1 MKRLIEFPL
10 ETGGSVLVQVEEP
23 AEEVSITRAG
33 RVREVA
39 VQANQTFEAALE
51 RLKPAADAIIAKLRG
66 LTDPPDEVQVEFGV
80 TLSAEAGMIVASASA
95 EANYR
100 VTLTWRR

>member
-23 AEEVSITRAG
+23 AEEASITRAG
-33 RVREVA
+33 RLSEVA

-51 RLKPAADAIIAKLRG
+51 RLKPAADAIIARLRG

-80 TLSAEAGMIVASASA
+80 MLSAEAGVIVASASA

-100 VTLTWRR
+100 VTLIWRQ

>member
-10 ETGGSVLVQVEEP
+10 EAGGSILIQVEEL
-23 AEEVSITRAG
+23 AEEASTTRAG
-33 RVREVA
+33 RASDAV
-39 VQANQTFEAALE
+39 VQAHQTFEAALE
-51 RLKPAADAIIAKLRG
+51 RLKPIADAIIARLRG

-80 TLSAEAGMIVASASA
+80 TLSAEAGVVVASASA

>member
-10 ETGGSVLVQVEEP
+10 EAGGSVLIQVEEP
-23 AEEVSITRAG
+23 VGEASLTRARG
-33 RVREVA
+33 ASDVA
-39 VQANQTFEAALE
+39 VQANQTFEAALG
-51 RLKPAADAIIAKLRG
+51 RLKPIADAIIARLRT

-80 TLSAEAGMIVASASA
+80 TLSAEAGVVVASASA

-100 VTLTWRR
+100 VILTWRR